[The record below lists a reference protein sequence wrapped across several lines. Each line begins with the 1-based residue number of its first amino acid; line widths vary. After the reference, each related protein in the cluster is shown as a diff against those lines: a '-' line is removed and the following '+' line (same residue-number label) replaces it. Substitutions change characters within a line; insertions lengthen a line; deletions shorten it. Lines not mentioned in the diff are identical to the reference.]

1 MENGWTPDAQPDAT
15 EENRPVTHYQRLGI
29 GIDATPAEV
38 RDAFRGAVR
47 ALHPDRHGEGT
58 TADMAAVNRAWWVL
72 SDPARR
78 SAYDAGLQR
87 EEAARHRED
96 TDADRAASTVATP
109 APAWDPDED
118 WDSDEDLDSDGPGD
132 YPETS
137 VMSRLRSLVVVW
149 GVVGVLGVSMLFLY
163 GFCRSGSG

>member
-1 MENGWTPDAQPDAT
+1 M
-15 EENRPVTHYQRLGI
+15 THYQRLGI
-29 GIDATPAEV
+29 GIDASPAEV
-38 RDAFRGAVR
+38 RDAFREAVR

-87 EEAARHRED
+87 EEAARRRAD
-96 TDADRAASTVATP
+96 IDAGMAAATTTEATP
-109 APAWDPDED
+109 PLVWDPDA
-118 WDSDEDLDSDGPGD
+118 DLDSEGPGCLHG
-132 YPETS
+132 TS
-137 VMSRLRSLVVVW
+137 VMARLRSLVVVW